1 MKKPRQT
8 STPAGA
14 DKLPTQ
20 SAGSTLGRGEQ
31 RNFVVSNVQREP
43 SNDNPIT
50 LVGTVGRFGARQTD
64 YGMAI
69 DIADNSCQP
78 CHWYDVVPTNPEML
92 LRLQQ
97 GTRVLVVVNG
107 LLNGSWG
114 YHPTVS
120 ATLQLLPDAIYP
132 AVQLRLC

>member
-1 MKKPRQT
+1 MR
-8 STPAGA
+8 
-14 DKLPTQ
+14 
-20 SAGSTLGRGEQ
+20 
-31 RNFVVSNVQREP
+31 NVQQEP
-43 SNDNPIT
+43 SIDNT
-50 LVGTVGRFGARQTD
+50 LTFVGIVGKRGPCQTD

-69 DIADNSCQP
+69 DIADNDCQP
-78 CHWYDVVPTNPEML
+78 SPWYDVVPTNPEML

-114 YHPTVS
+114 YHPTI
-120 ATLQLLPDAIYP
+120 AAALQLLPDAIYP